1 MKTKKTL
8 ILILAMLMINISLS
22 AQNIHSVVNKYGN
35 NEEFQLVNVNNL
47 VISFASLFTDKEVGQ
62 ILRKISNVKILTSD
76 NSIYAQELMNEIKE
90 ITTLKKYENLLEV
103 RDKGE
108 VVNIYYKEL
117 KKNRAEILI
126 LNKEKTGEI
135 NLVVINGNITSK
147 EFEKLNS
154 NDNKIIY

>member
-154 NDNKIIY
+154 NSNKIIY

>member
-1 MKTKKTL
+1 MKTKK
-8 ILILAMLMINISLS
+8 IVIIILAMVMINISLS

-90 ITTLKKYENLLEV
+90 ITTSKKYENLLEV

-126 LNKEKTGEI
+126 LNKEKSGEI

-154 NDNKIIY
+154 NSNKIIY

>member
-1 MKTKKTL
+1 MKTKKTV
-8 ILILAMLMINISLS
+8 ILILAMVMINISLS
-22 AQNIHSVVNKYGN
+22 AQNIHSVVNKYSN

-47 VISFASLFTDKEVGQ
+47 VISFASLFTDKELGQ
-62 ILRKISNVKILTSD
+62 ILRKISNVKILTSE
-76 NSIYAQELMNEIKE
+76 NSIYAQELVNEIKE
-90 ITTLKKYENLLEV
+90 VTTSKKYENLLEV

-126 LNKEKTGEI
+126 LNKEKSGEI
-135 NLVVINGNITSK
+135 NLVVINGNITTK

-154 NDNKIIY
+154 NSNKIIY